1 MAKQVKSKQKKMNAR
16 VDFTPMVDMI
26 MLLVTFFM
34 LCTTLQKPQSMD
46 IAMPS
51 DKKDINDEDRSQI
64 AASKAV
70 TIMID
75 EGRKLYYFQGKPTDD
90 NLEQTTYGKE
100 GIRKV
105 LLQNNVEAQQK
116 VEALKKKYA
125 SKQSNSPQEAEKVK
139 EAYKAELDAVRN
151 GDDTPSVIIKP
162 SDKATYKDLMDILDE
177 MQICYI
183 GKYVI
188 DTFNPEDKAKIDAK
202 FGGGK

>member
-1 MAKQVKSKQKKMNAR
+1 MNAR

-51 DKKDINDEDRSQI
+51 DKKDINEEDRSQI

-75 EGRKLYYFQGKPTDD
+75 EGRKIYYFKGKPSED
-90 NLEQTTYGKE
+90 NLDKTEFGKE

-105 LLQNNVEAQQK
+105 LLEENLKAQKQ

-125 SKQSNSPQEAEKVK
+125 SKQSSSPQEAEKVK
-139 EAYKAELDAVRN
+139 EAYKQELEAIRN

-202 FGGGK
+202 FGGK

>member
-1 MAKQVKSKQKKMNAR
+1 MNAR

-34 LCTTLQKPQSMD
+34 LCTTLQKPQSMN

-51 DKKDINDEDRSQI
+51 DKKDINEEDRSQI

-75 EGRKLYYFQGKPTDD
+75 EGRKIYYFKGKPSED
-90 NLEQTTYGKE
+90 NLDKTEFGKE

-105 LLQNNVEAQQK
+105 LLEENLKAQQQ

-139 EAYKAELDAVRN
+139 EAYKQELEAIRN

-202 FGGGK
+202 FGGQ

>member
-1 MAKQVKSKQKKMNAR
+1 MNVR

-51 DKKDINDEDRSQI
+51 DKKDINEEDRSQI
-64 AASKAV
+64 AASKAF

-75 EGRKLYYFQGKPTDD
+75 EGRKIYYFKGKPSDD
-90 NLEQTTYGKE
+90 NLEQTTFGKD

-105 LLQNNVEAQQK
+105 LLADNVLAQQR
-116 VEALKKKYA
+116 VAALKQKY
-125 SKQSNSPQEAEKVK
+125 SKMQSNSPQEAEKVK
-139 EAYKAELDAVRN
+139 EAYKKELDDIRN
-151 GDDTPSVIIKP
+151 ADDTPSVIIKP
-162 SDKATYKDLMDILDE
+162 SEKATYKDLMDILDE

-188 DTFNPEDKAKIDAK
+188 DTFNPEDKAKIQAK
-202 FGGGK
+202 FGGGGQ